1 MIESIDSVAVT
12 ESEPGMFEVT
22 ATILVG
28 AEDSKQANALVH
40 AAVMRPAQ

>member
-1 MIESIDSVAVT
+1 MIESIGEVT
-12 ESEPGMFEVT
+12 VDETEPGMFEVT

-28 AEDSKQANALVH
+28 AEDSKQANDLVY